1 MKRIRKMQNL
11 QNQTNSD
18 FFHILGGEIMKSQ
31 MYGLARLILIAIVA
45 ACVVFNGCGG
55 SATAAEGT
63 VIAEFEWDGKHQIT
77 LEEMMQ
83 EIGELPEYKQRK
95 YKDKSGLEEYMTLM
109 AESRLILC
117 LAKDRKL
124 DEDEEILKKVKDHLH
139 KLMVDKITETEVEE
153 KLMLTE
159 EDYRL
164 YYENNKEDYIDT
176 ENVELTCIALG
187 DEESAAKAF
196 EELKGGRD
204 IVELAT
210 ELSDRDELVGPG
222 SDAQNPGKTGKIRQ
236 GAFPEGTE
244 PFVDAAFAAE
254 VGELHEGVIKIT
266 VRGKN
271 YFVIFRKDVHNEERQ
286 QTFDEN
292 GVRRNVERAAERK
305 KRKELMAEWL
315 AQLREQA
322 QVQVH
327 SELIPDMPVEEAE
340 AEEEKVNEE
349 DSAESED
356 NQQEPEE
363 SMAPKDENAS
373 PE

>member
-1 MKRIRKMQNL
+1 
-11 QNQTNSD
+11 
-18 FFHILGGEIMKSQ
+18 MKSQ
-31 MYGLARLILIAIVA
+31 MSGFASFILIGIVA
-45 ACVVFNGCGG
+45 TCIVFNGCGG

-77 LEEMMQ
+77 LEEMME
-83 EIGELPEYKQRK
+83 EIGELPDYKQRK

-117 LAKDRKL
+117 LAKDQKL

-153 KLMLTE
+153 KLVLTE

-164 YYENNKEDYIDT
+164 YYETNTEDYIDT
-176 ENVELTCIALG
+176 EHVELTCIALG
-187 DEESAAKAF
+187 DEERAAEVL

-204 IVELAT
+204 MIELAT

-222 SDAQNPGKTGKIRQ
+222 ADDQNPGKTGKIRR

-254 VGELHEGVIKIT
+254 VGELHDSVIKIT
-266 VRGKN
+266 VRGKS
-271 YFVIFRKDVHNEERQ
+271 YFIVFRKDIHNEERQ
-286 QTFDEN
+286 KTFDEE
-292 GVRRNVERAAERK
+292 GVRRNVERAAKRQ
-305 KRKELMAEWL
+305 KRKELMAQWL
-315 AQLREQA
+315 GQLRDRA
-322 QVQVH
+322 NVQIH
-327 SELIPDMPVEEAE
+327 SELIPDAP
-340 AEEEKVNEE
+340 EEEEEEVNEG
-349 DSAESED
+349 DAVESEETE
-356 NQQEPEE
+356 QEPGESMEPKEE
-363 SMAPKDENAS
+363 SAM

>member
-1 MKRIRKMQNL
+1 MRSKM
-11 QNQTNSD
+11 SR
-18 FFHILGGEIMKSQ
+18 LGSLM
-31 MYGLARLILIAIVA
+31 LIGIVA
-45 ACVVFNGCGG
+45 TCIIFNGCGG

-63 VIAEFEWDGKHQIT
+63 VIAEFEWDGKQQIT

-83 EIGELPEYKQRK
+83 EISELPEYKQKK

-124 DEDEEILKKVKDHLH
+124 DEDEEILKKVRDHLH

-153 KLMLTE
+153 KLVLTE

-164 YYENNKEDYIDT
+164 YYEANKEDYIDT
-176 ENVELTCIALG
+176 ENVELTCITLG
-187 DEESAAKAF
+187 NEERATEVF

-204 IVELAT
+204 MIELAT

-222 SDAQNPGKTGKIRQ
+222 SDAQDPGKTGKIRK

-254 VGELHEGVIKIT
+254 VGELHDGVVKIT

-271 YFVIFRKDVHNEERQ
+271 YFIVFRKDKHNEERQ
-286 QTFDEN
+286 KTFDED
-292 GVRRNVERAAERK
+292 GVRRTVERAAERK
-305 KRKELMAEWL
+305 KKKELMTQWL
-315 AQLREQA
+315 AELRERA
-322 QVQVH
+322 MVQIH
-327 SELIPDMPVEEAE
+327 SDLIPDLPPEEEEAE
-340 AEEEKVNEE
+340 VEKVNEE
-349 DSAESED
+349 NSAESE
-356 NQQEPEE
+356 E
-363 SMAPKDENAS
+363 SVTPKDESAP